1 MLNERNYLLPKE
13 YILYE
18 SVYINSRK
26 CKIAY
31 SDRKQISSGWGQ
43 IKGTEEIFE
52 GER

>member
-1 MLNERNYLLPKE
+1 MKETIPFQKRE

-31 SDRKQISSGWGQ
+31 SDRKQIKWLG
-43 IKGTEEIFE
+43 
-52 GER
+52 RD